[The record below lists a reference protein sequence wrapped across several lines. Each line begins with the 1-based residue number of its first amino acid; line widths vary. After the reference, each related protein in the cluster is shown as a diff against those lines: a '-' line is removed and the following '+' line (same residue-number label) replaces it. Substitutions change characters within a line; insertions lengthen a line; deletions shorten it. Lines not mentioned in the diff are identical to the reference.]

1 MALTLILSLAAC
13 GGCSSEKKSESNSAS
28 AVETAQATEQSEQ
41 GDSVVGT
48 WINDDESGEV
58 FVFKD
63 DGTGKYW
70 VTAGVSE
77 DITYQTADGVITITY
92 STGETAERKYSVEGD
107 TFKLESPF
115 GSYYTYTKSKDEP
128 TEAEATEEADD
139 ETLTKETMAKLVGD
153 WTYTG
158 MEDYVKLTFNEDG
171 TGSYEGIDVT
181 GLTFTYELTMEH
193 KEFNNGEPYV
203 DKTLKMN
210 YSTGESEEIVIRFLE
225 EGQET
230 MTFSTTEGG
239 GYTGIVTY
247 YGGWIRA

>member
-13 GGCSSEKKSESNSAS
+13 GEGGSDKKSESNSSS
-28 AVETAQATEQSEQ
+28 AAEMAQATEQSEQ

-48 WINDDESGEV
+48 WINDDESGE
-58 FVFKD
+58 
-63 DGTGKYW
+63 
-70 VTAGVSE
+70 
-77 DITYQTADGVITITY
+77 TIT
-92 STGETAERKYSVEGD
+92 
-107 TFKLESPF
+107 FN
-115 GSYYTYTKSKDEP
+115 
-128 TEAEATEEADD
+128 DD

-193 KEFNNGEPYV
+193 KEFNNGEPYI
-203 DKTLKMN
+203 DKTLKVN

-225 EGQET
+225 DGQET

-239 GYTGIVTY
+239 GYTGVITY
-247 YGGWIRA
+247 YSGWIRA